1 MQTIK
6 ELLKIGPGPSSSH
19 TFGPMR
25 AAQDMLASAPE
36 AKRFDITLFGS
47 LALTGKGHLTD
58 EILKKTLK
66 GKTVEIR
73 FDWKT
78 PQEHPN
84 TMTIT
89 ATNPDGST
97 LTKTYVSI
105 GGGKIMID
113 GKMPQSAK
121 DIYPHTTLDEI
132 QAYCK
137 KNYLRLDEYVTQ
149 IEGKEIDVYLA
160 KIYKAMLNSVKK
172 GLSKTGRLPG
182 KLHLDRVAYALFESA
197 QTCDS
202 QADQDAL
209 LLQSYA
215 YAASEQNASGGTV
228 VTAPTMGSCGVL
240 PSLVY
245 HYTIDKQ
252 MPKKTILNGLK
263 VAGLI
268 GNLIQENATISGAKA
283 GCQAEVGAACA
294 MAAAFCASCDRMSNE
309 QIECAAEIGLEHHL
323 GLTCDPVMGY
333 VMIPCIERNAV
344 ASTRA
349 VDAARLAKYLRNVK
363 KNRVSF
369 DMVVKTMNL
378 TGKKLPMELKETS
391 LDGLAVVVMENGR
404 YGHDPIQKEA
414 AAAKENHL
422 SAKPDQK
429 QEGIQDMENQA
440 DPAASTS
447 PASF

>member
-25 AAQDMLASAPE
+25 AAQDMLQSAPKADAFE
-36 AKRFDITLFGS
+36 IVLYGS

-58 EILKKTLK
+58 AILKKTLK
-66 GKTVEIR
+66 GKKVSIE

-84 TMTIT
+84 TMTIK
-89 ATNPDGST
+89 AINSDGTS
-97 LTKTYVSI
+97 LMRTYVSI

-113 GKMPQSAK
+113 GQMPESAK
-121 DIYPHTTLDEI
+121 DIYPHTTLDDI

-149 IEGKEIDVYLA
+149 VEGREIDAYIL
-160 KIYKAMLNSVKK
+160 KIYKAMINSVKK

-182 KLHLDRVAYALFESA
+182 KLKLDRVAYALFESA
-197 QTCDS
+197 QSCDNE
-202 QADQDAL
+202 ADKDAL

-245 HYTIDKQ
+245 HYAIDKE
-252 MPKKTILNGLK
+252 MPRKTILNALK

-369 DMVVKTMNL
+369 DMVVRTMNL

-391 LDGLAVVVMENGR
+391 LDGLAVVVMEDGK
-404 YGHDPIQKEA
+404 YGQPGPMMHQGADNE
-414 AAAKENHL
+414 
-422 SAKPDQK
+422 DD
-429 QEGIQDMENQA
+429 EGDDN
-440 DPAASTS
+440 
-447 PASF
+447 

>member
-1 MQTIK
+1 MQTIR
-6 ELLKIGPGPSSSH
+6 ELFKIGPGPSSSH

-25 AAQDMLASAPE
+25 AAQDILESAPDAQNLE
-36 AKRFDITLFGS
+36 ITLYGS

-58 EILKKTLK
+58 SILKKTLK
-66 GKTVEIR
+66 GKNVEIF
-73 FDWKT
+73 FDYKT
-78 PQEHPN
+78 PQDHPN
-84 TMTIT
+84 TMIIK
-89 ATNPDGST
+89 AFNPDGSVIQ
-97 LTKTYVSI
+97 KTYVSI
-105 GGGKIMID
+105 GGGKLMID
-113 GKMPQSAK
+113 GRPPESAK
-121 DIYPHTTLDEI
+121 DIYPHTTTDAI
-132 QAYCK
+132 SAYCRE
-137 KNYLRLDEYVTQ
+137 NYLSFDEYVTE
-149 IEGKEIDVYLA
+149 IEGKDIDAYLG
-160 KIYKAMLNSVKK
+160 KIYKAMMNSVTK

-182 KLHLDRVAYALFESA
+182 KLNLDRVAYALYESA
-197 QTCDS
+197 GTCDDE
-202 QADQDAL
+202 ADRNAL

-245 HYTIDKQ
+245 HYSVDKKV
-252 MPKKTILNGLK
+252 PKKVILNGLK

-268 GNLIQENATISGAKA
+268 GNIIQENATISGAKA

-294 MAAAFCASCDRMSNE
+294 MGAAFVASLDRMSNE

-344 ASTRA
+344 AATRA

-391 LDGLAVVVMENGR
+391 LDGLAVVVMENE
-404 YGHDPIQKEA
+404 QK
-414 AAAKENHL
+414 K
-422 SAKPDQK
+422 
-429 QEGIQDMENQA
+429 
-440 DPAASTS
+440 
-447 PASF
+447 

>member
-1 MQTIK
+1 MQTIR
-6 ELLKIGPGPSSSH
+6 ELFKIGPGPSSSH

-25 AAQDMLASAPE
+25 AAQDILASAPE
-36 AKRFDITLFGS
+36 AKSFEITLYGS

-58 EILKKTLK
+58 AILKKTLK
-66 GKTVEIR
+66 GKEVEIF
-73 FDWKT
+73 FDYKT
-78 PQEHPN
+78 PQDHPN
-84 TMTIT
+84 TMVIK
-89 ATNPDGST
+89 AFNPDGT
-97 LTKTYVSI
+97 VLTKTYVSI
-105 GGGKIMID
+105 GGGKLMID
-113 GKMPQSAK
+113 GQPPQTAV
-121 DIYPHTTLDEI
+121 DIYPHTTMDAI
-132 QAYCK
+132 NQYCR
-137 KNYLRLDEYVTQ
+137 KNYLTYDEYVSEV
-149 IEGKEIDVYLA
+149 EGKDIDLYLA
-160 KIYKAMLNSVKK
+160 KIYKAMIDSVKK

-182 KLHLDRVAYALFESA
+182 KLNLDRVAYALYESA
-197 QTCDS
+197 SACDNE
-202 QADQDAL
+202 ADRDAL

-215 YAASEQNASGGTV
+215 YAASEQNASGGIV

-245 HYTIDKQ
+245 HYAIDKKI
-252 MPKKTILNGLK
+252 PKKVIFNGLK

-294 MAAAFCASCDRMSNE
+294 MGAAFCACCDRLSNE

-344 ASTRA
+344 ATTRA

-391 LDGLAVVVMENGR
+391 LDGLAVVVMENE
-404 YGHDPIQKEA
+404 QNK
-414 AAAKENHL
+414 
-422 SAKPDQK
+422 
-429 QEGIQDMENQA
+429 
-440 DPAASTS
+440 
-447 PASF
+447 